1 MASIFSCRSSPN
13 GITEAKVMI
22 SRDADADADALEAA
36 RRLVQER
43 LDVVTARA
51 EALARRPQG
60 SAVHGR

>member
-1 MASIFSCRSSPN
+1 
-13 GITEAKVMI
+13 MI